1 MAWPPQGLFGIKG
14 PGADRST
21 RHTLLF
27 LLLIANGV
35 ALLYAYD
42 RIVETSGIDVE
53 RVPPDFAFYGLLA
66 LSVVFSVVSFFLPS
80 YPDIQ
85 TRVGARV
92 ICSALPIG
100 GVCLLIGAVS

>member
-21 RHTLLF
+21 RHTLLI
-27 LLLIANGV
+27 LLLVANGV

-42 RIVETSGIDVE
+42 RIAATTAHGVE
-53 RVPPDFAFYGLLA
+53 RLSPDLAFYGLLA
-66 LSVVFSVVSFFLPS
+66 LSVIFSIVSYFLPS
-80 YPDIQ
+80 YSDIQ

-92 ICSALPIG
+92 VCSALPIG
-100 GVCLLIGAVS
+100 GVCVLLGAAA

>member
-21 RHTLLF
+21 RHTLLI
-27 LLLIANGV
+27 LLLVANGV

-42 RIVETSGIDVE
+42 RIVATSGYELE
-53 RVPPDFAFYGLLA
+53 RVPPDLAFYGLLA
-66 LSVVFSVVSFFLPS
+66 LSVIFSAVSYFLPS
-80 YPDIQ
+80 YPNIQ

-92 ICSALPIG
+92 VCSALPIG
-100 GVCLLIGAVS
+100 GVCVLLGAVV